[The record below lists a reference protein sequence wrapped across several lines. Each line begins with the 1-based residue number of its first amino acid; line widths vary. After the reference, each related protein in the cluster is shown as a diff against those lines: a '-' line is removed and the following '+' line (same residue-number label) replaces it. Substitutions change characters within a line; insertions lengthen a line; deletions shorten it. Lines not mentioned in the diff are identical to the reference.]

1 MGILDSLSEEVEGN
15 MKIAL
20 LLALAFVAAARAVPA
35 GKSKTAAAALGVGV
49 EQLNNLLNNLGDS
62 ETCNAAGCCLW
73 NDWQS
78 RDQQSRIQRT
88 YNRCRYS
95 KQMRTSASQ
104 MVGITVTTVL
114 QPVKALGIVWTKQ
127 GKNMFFES

>member
-95 KQMRTSASQ
+95 KQKRTFGIPNGRYYCYYSAEACAGFGNS
-104 MVGITVTTVL
+104 L
-114 QPVKALGIVWTKQ
+114 D
-127 GKNMFFES
+127 